1 MKTSELRKNDD
12 VGKLGSIELSE
23 RSRFMV
29 QKVGSKPAL
38 DASFTPQ
45 LMKIYRAS
53 VYKFSKIKQVRGIE
67 LKKE

>member
-1 MKTSELRKNDD
+1 MRKKYD

-29 QKVGSKPAL
+29 QKVGSKPSL
-38 DASFTPQ
+38 DASLTPQ

-53 VYKFSKIKQVRGIE
+53 VYKFGKIKQVRGIE
-67 LKKE
+67 LRKEY